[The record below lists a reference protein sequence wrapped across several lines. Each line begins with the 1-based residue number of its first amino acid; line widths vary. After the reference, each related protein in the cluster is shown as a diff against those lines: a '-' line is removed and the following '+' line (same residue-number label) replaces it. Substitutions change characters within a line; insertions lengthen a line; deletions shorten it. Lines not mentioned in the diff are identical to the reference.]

1 MRQSQDKVLLNSVP
15 VYSFP
20 FSATK
25 LVSAVAP
32 SAKSFI
38 YRFLAPSQVEGYAES
53 LANYFICRI
62 YANTPGCA
70 GPPSL
75 FSRHSFTPI
84 FEGPLVYP
92 DLRGVTRHFHPPFV

>member
-38 YRFLAPSQVEGYAES
+38 YRFYAES
-53 LANYFICRI
+53 LANSFIYRI
-62 YANTPGCA
+62 YANTPGVGA
-70 GPPSL
+70 
-75 FSRHSFTPI
+75 
-84 FEGPLVYP
+84 
-92 DLRGVTRHFHPPFV
+92 